1 MLNRPSPYS
10 KVINFK
16 LYSNSKIYPEVFMKF
31 PGRRNTK
38 HYFPVEEKQ
47 RSSFDSDIQ
56 RPGNVYVVG
65 LDQLLVDIEIP
76 VSDDFLADYE
86 FKKGES
92 FIIDDE
98 LADKIYWSFKNSQ
111 QITGEFPGGAVGNTL
126 HNFSILSDC
135 PSVALGAINKTIELG
150 DYAFKYICNTSSKVN
165 LTYLQPCSRPMGR
178 ALCLVSP
185 DGERT
190 FAISKGC
197 MNDLTPDYI
206 PSEII
211 ENSAGLLLSAY
222 TLRDEN
228 SPIFRSSLKAVE
240 IASKANV
247 PVVLSLGTSG
257 LVEEKKDLLLNFIK
271 EHVSIIAMNESEAFS
286 LFGISD
292 PLLAAEEALNICDMV
307 LLTVGAKGLYIGGV
321 TDPQFARLTK
331 EPLHTK
337 SIIEYNKFEYSRVMR
352 RNDCSEILKIYS
364 HINPFLGGP
373 HLIKNTNGAG
383 DAALAAVLHD
393 ISANLYHRKKV
404 PNSPKHSASFLTY
417 SSISQISKYAN
428 RVSFEV
434 LSQNSPR
441 LLRGLPE
448 REDSLEEAYWAK

>member
-1 MLNRPSPYS
+1 
-10 KVINFK
+10 
-16 LYSNSKIYPEVFMKF
+16 MKF

-38 HYFPVEEKQ
+38 HYFPVEEKKQ
-47 RSSFDSDIQ
+47 RSSFDDEIN

-65 LDQLLVDIEIP
+65 IDQLLVDIEIP
-76 VSDDFLADYE
+76 VSDEFLASHH
-86 FKKGES
+86 FKKSES

-98 LADKIYWSFKNSQ
+98 LAERIYWNFKDQ
-111 QITGEFPGGAVGNTL
+111 GVITGEFPGGAVGNTL

-135 PSVALGAINKTIELG
+135 PSVALGTINKTIELG

-165 LTYLQPCSRPMGR
+165 LSYLQPSPRPMGR
-178 ALCLVSP
+178 ALCFIAP

-197 MNDLTPDYI
+197 MNDLSPEFI
-206 PSEII
+206 PQEVI
-211 ENSAGLLLSAY
+211 EKSAAILISAY
-222 TLRDEN
+222 TMRDEK
-228 SPIFRSSLKAVE
+228 SAIYKSTLRAVE
-240 IASKANV
+240 IAKAANV

-257 LVEEKKDLLLNFIK
+257 LVQEKKDLLLEFIPK
-271 EHVSIIAMNESEAFS
+271 YASVVAMNEQEAFS
-286 LFGISD
+286 LTGITDS
-292 PLLAAEEALNICDMV
+292 LLATEKILDYCDMV
-307 LLTVGAKGLYIGGV
+307 LLTVGARGLYIGAL
-321 TDPQFARLTK
+321 TDREHARETN

-337 SIIEYNKFEYSRVMR
+337 SIKEYNMYEYSRAQR
-352 RNDCSEILKIYS
+352 RMECKDPVKFYT

-373 HLIKNTNGAG
+373 QMIKNTNGAG

-393 ISANLYHRKKV
+393 LAANLYHRTKV
-404 PNSPKHSASFLTY
+404 PNSPKHVTSFLTY

-448 REDSLEEAYWAK
+448 KEDGLEEAYWAK

>member
-1 MLNRPSPYS
+1 
-10 KVINFK
+10 
-16 LYSNSKIYPEVFMKF
+16 MKF

-38 HYFPVEEKQ
+38 HYFPVEEKA
-47 RSSFDSDIQ
+47 RSSFDGEIN

-65 LDQLLVDIEIP
+65 IDQLLVDIEIP
-76 VSDDFLADYE
+76 VTDQFLEEYR

-92 FIIDDE
+92 FVIDDE
-98 LADKIYWSFKNSQ
+98 LAETIYREQKKLG
-111 QITGEFPGGAVGNTL
+111 TVAGEFPGGAVGNTL

-135 PSVALGAINKTIELG
+135 PSVALGTINKNIEVG

-165 LTYLQPCSRPMGR
+165 LTYLQPCPRPMGR
-178 ALCLVSP
+178 ALCFVSP

-197 MNDLTPDYI
+197 MNDLSPEYL
-206 PSEII
+206 PAEII
-211 ENSAGLLLSAY
+211 EKSAALLVSAY
-222 TLRDEN
+222 TFRDE
-228 SPIFRSSLKAVE
+228 SAPLARSTFRALE
-240 IASKANV
+240 IAKAANV

-257 LVEEKKDLLLNFIK
+257 LVQEKREKLLEMIPKF
-271 EHVSIIAMNESEAFS
+271 VSVIAMNEAEA
-286 LFGISD
+286 LALTGITD
-292 PLLAAEEALNICDMV
+292 PLLAAERVLDLCDMV
-307 LLTVGAKGLYIGGV
+307 LLTVGARGLYIGAL
-321 TDPQFARLTK
+321 TDSELARPTK

-337 SIIEYNKFEYSRVMR
+337 SIVEYNKFEYSRGMMR
-352 RNDCSEILKIYS
+352 SECNNPVKVYT
-364 HINPFLGGP
+364 HINPFRGGP
-373 HLIKNTNGAG
+373 ITIKNTNGAG

-393 ISANLYHRKKV
+393 LSANLYHRQKV
-404 PNSPKHSASFLTY
+404 PNSPKHVAKFLTY

-448 REDSLEEAYWAK
+448 REDGLEEAYWAK

>member
-1 MLNRPSPYS
+1 
-10 KVINFK
+10 
-16 LYSNSKIYPEVFMKF
+16 MKF

-47 RSSFDSDIQ
+47 RSSFDEEIN

-76 VSDDFLADYE
+76 VNDEFLKKHN

-92 FIIDDE
+92 FIINDE
-98 LADKIYWSFKNSQ
+98 LAETIYREQKSLGS
-111 QITGEFPGGAVGNTL
+111 ISGEFPGGAVGNTL
-126 HNFSILSDC
+126 HNFSILSDS
-135 PSVALGAINKTIELG
+135 PSVALGTINKNIEVG

-165 LTYLQPCSRPMGR
+165 LSYLQPCPRPMGR
-178 ALCLVSP
+178 ALCFVSK

-197 MNDLTPDYI
+197 MDDLSPEYL
-206 PSEII
+206 PSEVI
-211 ENSAGLLLSAY
+211 EKSAALLVTAY
-222 TLRDEN
+222 SMRMETT
-228 SPIFRSSLKAVE
+228 PIARSTIKAVQ
-240 IASKANV
+240 IASAANV
-247 PVVLSLGTSG
+247 PVVFSLGTSG
-257 LVEEKKDLLLNFIK
+257 LVQDKKEFLLDFIK
-271 EHVSIIAMNESEAFS
+271 NYVNVLAMNEAEALALS
-286 LFGISD
+286 GISD
-292 PLLAAEEALNICDMV
+292 PLLAAEWILDYTDMV
-307 LLTVGAKGLYIGGV
+307 LLTVGSRGLYIGAV
-321 TDPQFARLTK
+321 TDQAHGRQTK

-337 SIIEYNKFEYSRVMR
+337 SIIEYNKFEYSRPMR
-352 RNDCSEILKIYS
+352 RKDCDKVLKVYS
-364 HINPFLGGP
+364 HINPFRGGP
-373 HLIKNTNGAG
+373 MSIKNTNGAG

-393 ISANLYHRKKV
+393 ITANAYHKIRV
-404 PNSPKHSASFLTY
+404 PNSPKHAADFLTY

-448 REDSLEEAYWAK
+448 REDGLEEAYWAK